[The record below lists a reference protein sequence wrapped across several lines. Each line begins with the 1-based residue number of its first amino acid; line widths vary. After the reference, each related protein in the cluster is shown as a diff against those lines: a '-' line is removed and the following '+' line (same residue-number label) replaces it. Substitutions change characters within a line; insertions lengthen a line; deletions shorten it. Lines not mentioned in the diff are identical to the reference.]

1 MGEAGG
7 LGRLIDFTDGY
18 LDNGLR
24 VILVEDHLAPVVG
37 VCVCY
42 KVGSRYEQPGKT
54 GLAHLFEHL
63 MFEGSTNVGKTEHF
77 AIVNSAGGTLNG
89 GTGQDLTIY
98 HEQLPSHQLE
108 LALWLEADRMGGLLD
123 AVSQEALDNQRDVV
137 KNERRSGMD
146 NAPYGRHEEG
156 LQEAVYP
163 PGHPYR
169 HSIIGSMDDLD
180 QASLADV
187 HDFFRMFYAPN
198 NAVLCVSGDFNPAE
212 ARAWAEKHFGRIP
225 AWASIPAA
233 PNGSIPALIGKETRD
248 SIRDRVSLSRIYVGY
263 RSPRHTGDNVEFYAL
278 EMATRVLARG
288 RNSRLHKTLVL
299 DRQLAQD
306 AAIYINELIGGPSMT
321 VGVATSRPE
330 MDIEQL
336 EAAYHEV
343 AGSLAGEPPSAAEME
358 RVHAMLQREFADSFT
373 EMSSVANATAW
384 CTASFGDPEQLN
396 RELGNRLAVTPEQIQ
411 AAAATYLVE
420 SNRAVLTFLPAETV
434 AG

>member
-1 MGEAGG
+1 MPEVNG
-7 LGRLIDFTDGY
+7 LGRFIDYSDSY

-24 VILVEDHLAPVVG
+24 LVLVEDHLAPVVG

-63 MFEGSTNVGKTEHF
+63 MFEGSTSVGKTEHF

-108 LALWLEADRMGGLLD
+108 IALWLEADRMGGLLD

-187 HDFFRMFYAPN
+187 HNFFRMFYAPN
-198 NAVLCVSGDFNPAE
+198 NAVLCISGDFDPE
-212 ARAWAEKHFGRIP
+212 QARAWADKHFGRIP

-233 PNGSIPALIGKETRD
+233 PNGSIQPLIGSEVRET
-248 SIRDRVSLSRIYVGY
+248 IPDRVSLSRIYVGY
-263 RSPRHTGDNVEFYAL
+263 RSPRDTGEDAEFYAL
-278 EMATRVLARG
+278 EMATRVLASG
-288 RNSRLHKTLVL
+288 RNSRLQKQLVL
-299 DRQLAQD
+299 DRRLAQD
-306 AAIYINELIGGPSMT
+306 ASIHVNGLIGGPSMT
-321 VGVATSRPE
+321 VGVVTARPE
-330 MDIEQL
+330 VAIEEV

-343 AGSLAGEPPSAAEME
+343 AGSLRNAPPGAEEME
-358 RVHAMLQREFADSFT
+358 RVHAMLQREFVDQLI

-384 CTASFGDPEQLN
+384 VTASFGDPEQVN
-396 RELGNRLAVTPEQIQ
+396 REMGNRLAVTPDQIQ
-411 AAAATYLVE
+411 AAASKYLVE
-420 SNRAVLTFLPAETV
+420 NNRAVLTFEPAEAV